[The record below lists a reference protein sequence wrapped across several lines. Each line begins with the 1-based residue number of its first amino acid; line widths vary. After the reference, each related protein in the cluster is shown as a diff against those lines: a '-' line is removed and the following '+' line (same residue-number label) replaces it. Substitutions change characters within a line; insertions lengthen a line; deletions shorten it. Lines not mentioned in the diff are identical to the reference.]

1 MNDMEIF
8 VAEIHEE
15 DVVDCAMCGKVLL
28 FSDSYSPGDEA
39 ICAECDTEI
48 TGSQRSGEAQSHPA
62 PGVRDSSPRSIN
74 SCSDARALP
83 SLQARSP
90 RPSTAPSSSGR
101 YPCFFP
107 GCIMPG

>member
-48 TGSQRSGEAQSHPA
+48 TGRIHE
-62 PGVRDSSPRSIN
+62 
-74 SCSDARALP
+74 DA
-83 SLQARSP
+83 
-90 RPSTAPSSSGR
+90 
-101 YPCFFP
+101 
-107 GCIMPG
+107 